1 MDPNKSLDEYKVI
14 QHLLRDAHASWSSC
28 FNTRALRLTCEKVE
42 RRTRLEGLGFLTK
55 TLPRL
60 GKCFDLALSGST
72 RLTKAMH
79 GFDTAHGSELP
90 RFLGEFFS
98 RVFQPDGSLLLDPD
112 ANCVSVVRQVLY
124 CFYKYELP
132 YTAKQETEVIDS
144 FKKTED
150 DLISVDDTL
159 AHLRGLSTEFARGRR
174 GGVCREDLIDPQ
186 WHTSITNQ
194 LRVVREAKIS
204 LSRLFSTFDPHE
216 VQPKHGPGVVSTKER
231 LGDKYV
237 WRNVSSRIT
246 DVYPFDAYFCA
257 STGHVCDSYD
267 SFRTV
272 TDKDHSAQVIL
283 VPKDSRGPRLISCE
297 PVDFQWIQQ
306 GLRRAIYELV
316 ETSPL
321 TRFNVFFTDQRP
333 NQCGA
338 LLGSLPDWRTRYS
351 TLDLKEASDRVSL
364 SLVRLLFPEHLHR
377 YLEAARSLSTVLPSG
392 EKLTLRK
399 FAPMGS
405 ALCFPIMA
413 LTIWAILNASAPDED
428 TRESILV
435 YGDDVIVP
443 TAFAE
448 SAMNILEVFGLK
460 INRTKSCV
468 QGSFKESCG
477 VDAFQGINVTPVRL
491 RTVWNITPRP
501 DVYTSWI
508 AYANQ
513 LFDKRYYH
521 AYNYIVEKLEAIYG
535 PIPGEDMTLSCPSL
549 RSSSARNTDFRTRSN
564 RSLQKRQ
571 VKVRVEKSTSVSQ
584 EIPGWNKLLR
594 YFTEFVEPPKS
605 PDEYRYVEADILPSS
620 PCAVSQYTKRHTSIL
635 VWRWR

>member
-1 MDPNKSLDEYKVI
+1 MGPNKSLDNYKVI

-60 GKCFDLALSGST
+60 GKCLDQALSGSI
-72 RLTKAMH
+72 RLTKALH
-79 GFDTAHGSELP
+79 GFDTMSGSELP
-90 RFLGEFFS
+90 RFLGELFS
-98 RVFQPDGSLLLDPD
+98 RIFQTDGSLLLDPD
-112 ANCVSVVRQVLY
+112 ANCVSVVRQILY

-132 YTAKQETEVIDS
+132 YTAKQEQEVISS
-144 FKKTED
+144 FKTAED
-150 DLISVDDTL
+150 DLASADSL
-159 AHLRGLSTEFARGRR
+159 HAHLRGLSVEFERTRR
-174 GGVCREDLIDPQ
+174 HKLNHYDLSDPK
-186 WHTSITNQ
+186 WFESTTNQ
-194 LRVVREAKIS
+194 LRVVREARIS
-204 LSRLFSTFDPHE
+204 LSRLFSGFDPLDIY
-216 VQPKHGPGVVSTKER
+216 PKHGPGVVSTKER
-231 LGDKYV
+231 LGDKYI
-237 WRNVSSRIT
+237 WTNVSSRIT
-246 DVYPFDAYFCA
+246 STYPFDEFFC
-257 STGHVCDSYD
+257 SSSGHVCDSYD
-267 SFRTV
+267 SFDAI
-272 TDKDHSAQVIL
+272 TDKDHSAQVLL

-316 ETSPL
+316 ETSPI

-338 LLGSLPDWRTRYS
+338 LLGSSKTWRTQYS

-364 SLVRLLFPEHLHR
+364 SLVRLLFPEHLHKC
-377 YLEAARSLSTVLPSG
+377 LESARSLSTVLPSG
-392 EKLTLRK
+392 EVLPLRK

-413 LTIWAILNASAPDED
+413 LSIWAILSASAPDED

-460 INRTKSCV
+460 INRTKSCI

-477 VDAFQGINVTPVRL
+477 VDAFQGINVTPVRF
-491 RTVWNITPRP
+491 RTVWSITPRP

-521 AYNYIVEKLEAIYG
+521 AYNYIVSCLEAIYG
-535 PIPGEDMTLSCPSL
+535 PIPGDDMELSCPSL
-549 RSSSARNTDFRTRSN
+549 RDSSARNTDFRIRTN
-564 RSLQKRQ
+564 KALQKRQ
-571 VKVRVEKSTSVSQ
+571 IRVRVEKSTSVSQ

-594 YFTEFVEPPKS
+594 YFTEFSEPSRP
-605 PDEYRYVEADILPSS
+605 PDEYRRGAVRFKPTS